1 MGRVYDA
8 LKRADAQ
15 RHFKPSTPSVRR
27 NGNSDNIAYF
37 VPKNG
42 HEHPWETAP
51 IIGAPAAIDSASTA
65 HTAEATGGPALPG
78 GPASRDAG
86 ATLGAVSSTRAA
98 EFQSQ
103 DISAARVE
111 PHLVAITSPRSPECE
126 QFRSLRTRLL
136 QASERERKRAFVV
149 TSAGIGEGKTLTT
162 LNLAWLLAQTDGVTA
177 LVIDADLRQPCAADY
192 LGIETE
198 RGLSEV
204 LTGETRLAEAI
215 VRLNPAGLH
224 VLPGGAAREDVAEL
238 LSGPRFGRLLDEAR
252 KMFDFVII
260 DAPPLGVFTDANLLI
275 NRADAAILVVRA
287 SKTRYSIV
295 DGLLEQ
301 IPRER
306 LLGVV
311 LNRAQAATDETAYY
325 YQPRHQRAAT
335 EFVEDPVAREHE
347 DTDQLEMIY
356 LEEDMVS

>member
-1 MGRVYDA
+1 M
-8 LKRADAQ
+8 
-15 RHFKPSTPSVRR
+15 
-27 NGNSDNIAYF
+27 
-37 VPKNG
+37 
-42 HEHPWETAP
+42 
-51 IIGAPAAIDSASTA
+51 
-65 HTAEATGGPALPG
+65 
-78 GPASRDAG
+78 
-86 ATLGAVSSTRAA
+86 
-98 EFQSQ
+98 
-103 DISAARVE
+103 
-111 PHLVAITSPRSPECE
+111 
-126 QFRSLRTRLL
+126 
-136 QASERERKRAFVV
+136 
-149 TSAGIGEGKTLTT
+149 
-162 LNLAWLLAQTDGVTA
+162 
-177 LVIDADLRQPCAADY
+177 
-192 LGIETE
+192 
-198 RGLSEV
+198 
-204 LTGETRLAEAI
+204 
-215 VRLNPAGLH
+215 
-224 VLPGGAAREDVAEL
+224 LPGGAAREDVAEL